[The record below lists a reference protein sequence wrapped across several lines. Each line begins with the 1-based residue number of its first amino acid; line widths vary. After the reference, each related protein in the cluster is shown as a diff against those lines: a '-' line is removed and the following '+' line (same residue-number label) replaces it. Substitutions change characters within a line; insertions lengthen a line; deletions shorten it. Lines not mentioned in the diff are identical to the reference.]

1 MASLLDLE
9 KKLHDLFNQGAQQ
22 VGKVAQNTANNANFN
37 FWHSP
42 AGQGMV
48 NAQKF
53 IQSPQSINLP
63 QVPNF
68 INQHTQVHTP
78 MGNIE
83 PLKIA
88 RDIANVPASWAAN
101 TVSDAANNIG
111 RTISGQSLEGYK
123 QLKSPVTK
131 LGYNIGGAINPDS
144 AKQLGVKQTPQQIL
158 GNAAGAIQGPLSVYG
173 GGKVLGLG
181 KEAMTQVGQR
191 SLANSFIRHGA
202 GASKVAGLYGL
213 LEGLANN
220 KDETLSKQVTE
231 GAKQGA
237 TNAAGG
243 FLLGGTLG
251 AGATTV
257 GNVKTGL
264 TKLLMDKHGM
274 NQKQAEQALSQFAR
288 DEVGRFTG
296 KKVVQKFDIPNL
308 LPNMKAPK
316 EAPAM
321 SMTNPGYSA
330 ARGKLFTKST
340 VRSEPTY
347 YSTLRTAINDNMPQ
361 PGLSIKTVSKAQHDA
376 GIPIG
381 KERGFATSVHES
393 PQLAVPTMLKTKGF
407 YTPKENDTL
416 MGEAKALMSD
426 GASINFKGVKDVDQK
441 VSAAIQEAIN
451 LDAQGNHEAAANLF
465 NNLAEHGTELG
476 RGVQAFS
483 LLDKMS
489 PEAISLSVA
498 GKINRY
504 NRTAARPIPQLT
516 GEQQQ
521 QISGMV
527 DKIQGMQLGRD
538 RNIAINELQKVI
550 DGYIP
555 STLVDKAIA
564 VWKAGLLTSLRTH
577 ERNIAGNTIMGG
589 SEIGKDVIASPIDQL
604 MALKTGKRT
613 LTLNTQGLGEGT
625 KKGLQASK
633 DIIQRGYDPEQTISK
648 FDQKT
653 VTWGNNPFEQAL
665 KKGTDAVFRTLG
677 GEDKPF
683 LHGATARSLYD
694 QAKAE
699 AINAGRQG
707 DQEYIEELVANPT
720 EQMINTAAKEADY
733 ATFHDKNML
742 SDVASAIKR
751 AASLPENGKWGE
763 FGKAVTE
770 ILAPFTGVPSSI
782 VGKTIDYSPIGLA
795 KGTVNVGRV
804 LAGQVPE
811 LQRQAAQEV
820 GRGVIGTG
828 LFGLGAYLMSK
839 GLMTGQPKDVDEA
852 NLWAAENK
860 QANSVLIDGKWRSIN
875 SIGPQNLVMLAGA
888 KYAEEMGKPDG
899 SATAYAASLGKD
911 QLSQTFLQGVQGPL
925 NAISDPKRFAQSYV
939 GNQAASVVPNI
950 VKDLAKS
957 QDPNQREN
965 NNIGD
970 YISNSLP
977 GRQDRGIEKRDVLGN
992 IVPQEPTGA
1001 GAFLDLFNS
1010 KTPINNPIV
1019 DELSRLNSTGND
1031 ATPSKLDKTQTIQ
1044 GEKMKLTPEQLNVLE
1059 SQLGP
1064 QAQSAL
1070 QNLFQAPDYQS
1081 LPDEDK
1087 AKAVSSLLESV
1098 RKQVRGTADLSQA
1111 PSASGNVTIAGGGNT
1126 ASDGIGQQYTLVN
1139 QETGTVKRIDLSK
1152 EINSPALTGNT
1163 ELDKKL
1169 MSKYNG
1175 ELTSRANDIVALY
1188 QAGKITAEQAGK
1200 YLDDLK
1206 SQKGGGKGKK
1216 PKGIAIS
1223 KIKAASVRISKFAHS
1238 KQPKIKIGKS
1248 RSAVH
1253 ISSAK
1258 KTQIAPPKASFAYTI
1273 KSPQLKG
1280 LTKGIKIV

>member
-22 VGKVAQNTANNANFN
+22 VGQVAQNTANNANFN

-42 AGQGMV
+42 VGQGMV

-144 AKQLGVKQTPQQIL
+144 ARQLGVKQTPQQIL

-191 SLANSFIRHGA
+191 SLASSFIRHGA

-237 TNAAGG
+237 TNAVGG

-296 KKVVQKFDIPNL
+296 KKVAQKFDIPNL

-330 ARGKLFTKST
+330 ARGKLFTKTS

-361 PGLSIKTVSKAQHDA
+361 PGLSIKTVSKDAHDA
-376 GIPIG
+376 IDPSQL
-381 KERGFATSVHES
+381 KDRGFVKSVMQADNVTL
-393 PQLAVPTMLKTKGF
+393 PTKGQTTGM
-407 YTPKENDTL
+407 YAEKPNEQL
-416 MGEAKALMSD
+416 MGEARALLED
-426 GASINFKGVKDVDQK
+426 GAKINFKSVQNVDQK
-441 VSAAIQEAIN
+441 VAAAMQEAIN
-451 LDAQGNHEAAANLF
+451 QDAAGNHEAAANLF

-483 LLDKMS
+483 MLSKMS
-489 PEAISLSVA
+489 PEAIAVS
-498 GKINRY
+498 
-504 NRTAARPIPQLT
+504 AARQINKYNQTALKKIPTLT
-516 GEQQQ
+516 GEQQKLIADQ
-521 QISGMV
+521 VGAIKGMAE
-527 DKIQGMQLGRD
+527 GREK
-538 RNIAINELQKVI
+538 NIALGKLQQTVNSF
-550 DGYIP
+550 IP
-555 STLVDKAIA
+555 SSLADKAITT
-564 VWKAGLLTSLRTH
+564 WKAGLLTSLRTH
-577 ERNIAGNTIMGG
+577 ERNLFGNAVMQG
-589 SEIGKDVIASPIDQL
+589 SEILKDPIASVADMAMSAKTGQRSMTTTLNGMGQFAGKDTRQQMADQL
-604 MALKTGKRT
+604 RYGF
-613 LTLNTQGLGEGT
+613 
-625 KKGLQASK
+625 
-633 DIIQRGYDPEQTISK
+633 DPNEAQK
-648 FDQKT
+648 FEIKNIN
-653 VTWGNNPFEQAL
+653 WGNNPVEKAL
-665 KKGTDAVFRTLG
+665 KFYTESVFRTLG
-677 GEDKPF
+677 VEDKPF
-683 LHGATARSLYD
+683 FNSSFARSLYD
-694 QAKAE
+694 QAGA
-699 AINAGRQG
+699 AANNAGRQG
-707 DQEYIEELVANPT
+707 DKAFVENLVKNPT
-720 EQMINTAAKEADY
+720 PEMSKIALRDAQY
-733 ATFHDKNML
+733 ATFHDKNQL
-742 SDVASAIKR
+742 GSVAQSIKQ
-751 AASLPENGKWGE
+751 AAQRPENGPIGAE
-763 FGKAVTE
+763 VGKIATE
-770 ILAPFTGVPSSI
+770 VLMPFTGVPSSI
-782 VGKTIDYSPIGLA
+782 AGKTIAYSPIGLV
-795 KGTVNVGRV
+795 KGAIDAGRV
-804 LAGQVPE
+804 VAGNVPE
-811 LQRQAAQEV
+811 LQRQAAQEI
-820 GRGVIGTG
+820 GRGVLGTG
-828 LFGLGAYLMSK
+828 LFGIGAYLMSK
-839 GLMTGQPKDVDEA
+839 GLMTGQPKDTQEA
-852 NLWAAENK
+852 ALWAAENK
-860 QANSVLIDGKWRSIN
+860 PANSVMIDGKWRNIN
-875 SIGPQNLVMLAGA
+875 SIGPQSLVALAGA
-888 KYAEEMGKPDG
+888 KYAEEIGKPDG
-899 SATAYAASLGKD
+899 SVGAFAANLGKD
-911 QLSQTFLQGVQGPL
+911 QLNQTFLAGVQGPL
-925 NAISDPKRFAQSYV
+925 NAVTDPARYGQSYI
-939 GNQAASVVPNI
+939 GNQSASVIPNI
-950 VKDLAKS
+950 IKDTAKS
-957 QDPNQREN
+957 QDPYAREN
-965 NNIGD
+965 NNVGD
-970 YISNSLP
+970 YFSNSLP
-977 GRQDRGIEKRDVLGN
+977 GRQDRNVIKRDNLGN
-992 IVPQEPTGA
+992 PIPQEPAGA

-1010 KTPINNPIV
+1010 KTPVKNDVVN
-1019 DELSRLNSTGND
+1019 ELDRLNGTDNN
-1031 ATPSKLDKTQTIQ
+1031 AIPSKLGKSQTIN
-1044 GEKMKLTPEQLNVLE
+1044 GEKMKLTPQQLDQLEQAVGPQVSQSI
-1059 SQLGP
+1059 SQLI
-1064 QAQSAL
+1064 QT
-1070 QNLFQAPDYQS
+1070 PDYQNLS
-1081 LPDEDK
+1081 DEDK
-1087 AKAVSSLLESV
+1087 ANAIGSLV
-1098 RKQVRGTADLSQA
+1098 TQIRKQVKGTVDVNGTGQPTS
-1111 PSASGNVTIAGGGNT
+1111 SNTDSGG
-1126 ASDGIGQQYTLVN
+1126 SYTLVN
-1139 QETGTVKRIDLSK
+1139 PDTGTVKRIDLSK
-1152 EINSPALTGNT
+1152 EINSPDLTGNT

-1175 ELTSRANDIVALY
+1175 ELTSRANDIVSLY
-1188 QAGKITAEQAGK
+1188 QAGKITAEEAGK

-1206 SQKGGGKGKK
+1206 SQKAGGKGKK

-1248 RSAVH
+1248 KSAVH
-1253 ISSAK
+1253 VSSAS
-1258 KTQIAPPKASFAYTI
+1258 KTQLAPPKASFAYTI